1 MVVSDCT
8 ESDLFENPEGLEAL
22 ISEPRSVSGLNYQTE
37 QDEEGGKD
45 ERDALAEDEGNSG
58 EEEGAQT

>member
-8 ESDLFENPEGLEAL
+8 EADLFENPEGLEAL

-37 QDEEGGKD
+37 QDEEGGND
-45 ERDALAEDEGNSG
+45 ERSVLAEDEGNSG
-58 EEEGAQT
+58 EEEGAET